1 MGVHYVCVYCRNSFN
16 HTVIQRE
23 NHLLT
28 SHLSQ
33 ITRQTGFQVKSR
45 FPRSSSILLQ
55 KEYSRVTRRF
65 SSENQ
70 LNLLATVINFFSI
83 LHDQV
88 KNEIKLLSCW
98 SQGDDGHV
106 EKLWFSLPN
115 FSWHAGEAGLNN
127 FLLRSFRDYFLPD
140 LEDSH
145 PRNAS
150 AMSFLG
156 VEIVDPKH
164 VISPGGSGYSCF
176 KYCMI
181 ASSYLRSQQRKNMSP
196 ALHRKLENL
205 HLIENSK
212 IVRKCKQ
219 SVCLDGIN
227 SPATLLDFDK
237 FVSNN
242 PHIGLT
248 VFESRDERHLNT
260 IYVSENFSEQ
270 IWKVRLF
277 SFKSQKNKISHLC
290 LIPNFSTFINSLSSL
305 NGQKVARQLLCQ
317 FCELKQTPKLQILQE
332 HEIVCE
338 RNPHR
343 VPPVSQLNFPPSEVP
358 IRVMNSG
365 VKSAPLLTGFCDF
378 ETYCE
383 QIDDPTE
390 CEKCQKL
397 LLDCHCSFV
406 INKGVFR
413 SLSYHLLILDGNSNE
428 TVFEKYCIK
437 ESVSSQDAGEN
448 LVYTLWNLKYIIF
461 NILSQNYKYD
471 LSKFN
476 LKKK

>member
-1 MGVHYVCVYCRNSFN
+1 MFIAEILVN
-16 HTVIQRE
+16 HSVIQRE

-65 SSENQ
+65 SSQNQ
-70 LNLLATVINFFSI
+70 LNLLATVINFFSV

-88 KNEIKLLSCW
+88 KNKIKLLSCW

-115 FSWHAGEAGLNN
+115 FSWRAGEAGLNN

-150 AMSFLG
+150 GMSFLG
-156 VEIVDPKH
+156 VEIVDITIHKIPSLRFGCGKNKLPSFLDPRH

-176 KYCMI
+176 KYCLI
-181 ASSYLRSQQRKNMSP
+181 ASSFLRSQQRKNMSP

-212 IVRKCKQ
+212 IVKKCKQ
-219 SVCLDGIN
+219 NVCLDGIN

-248 VFESRDERHLNT
+248 VFESRNQRHLNT

-277 SFKSQKNKISHLC
+277 SFKSQKN
-290 LIPNFSTFINSLSSL
+290 
-305 NGQKVARQLLCQ
+305 
-317 FCELKQTPKLQILQE
+317 
-332 HEIVCE
+332 
-338 RNPHR
+338 
-343 VPPVSQLNFPPSEVP
+343 
-358 IRVMNSG
+358 
-365 VKSAPLLTGFCDF
+365 
-378 ETYCE
+378 
-383 QIDDPTE
+383 
-390 CEKCQKL
+390 
-397 LLDCHCSFV
+397 
-406 INKGVFR
+406 
-413 SLSYHLLILDGNSNE
+413 
-428 TVFEKYCIK
+428 
-437 ESVSSQDAGEN
+437 
-448 LVYTLWNLKYIIF
+448 
-461 NILSQNYKYD
+461 
-471 LSKFN
+471 
-476 LKKK
+476 